1 MKKKP
6 PEHENL
12 ERWMVSYADFMTLL
26 FALFV
31 VLYAFAMAKQS
42 DAKSIAESIAQAFN
56 EASVVNSPGG
66 ALLVP
71 GSLATQLAE
80 EVQEAVKQQ
89 LDASQGDTGKQII
102 ENGGVM
108 MNFQTTSTVSQEE
121 RDDTTSGS
129 DDERDGQNNADS
141 ATSAGDLVISENE
154 TSRNE
159 NPKSNEPDGGSQ
171 TGEGGLQAGGSA
183 DAFERGGKDQV
194 DADTIGEGKVGTHFD
209 AVRRS
214 ISETVSES
222 GMENFIDINE
232 DPHWLSIN
240 INSGLL
246 FAEDSAS
253 VLAASRP
260 VIQKIAVVLSGINN
274 YVRIRGY
281 TDDSF
286 IPNGIFRN
294 SWDLSANR
302 AVSVLNELEKSGI
315 NPERMAIEKLFLHQA
330 KIDTV
335 KVQDAMVIQQAESRI
350 NYFIANLGSREKVEE
365 YFRKPLPELKEQMIE
380 VIRNQYTVQEV
391 QRNLTK
397 DVKATPSDVRK
408 YYATLPPDSIPYIP
422 QQVEVKLLSLNPV
435 IPQQEID
442 DVKARL
448 RDFTNKIN
456 SGENEFSTLAILY
469 SEDGS
474 SMYGGEIGFKS
485 RSELVPEFASVAFNL
500 NDTKKVSKIV
510 ETEFGYHIIQL
521 IEKRGDRINCRHI
534 LLKPKV
540 AQKDLDEAK
549 TRLDSIRKDMLDGKF
564 TFEEA
569 TQWISQDK
577 DTKNNKGIMVN
588 RRTSSTKFEMADLP
602 QEIAKVVDKM
612 EVGDI
617 SEPFIMIDQS
627 RNKEIVAIVK
637 LSRRIEGHK
646 ANLSD
651 DYQILKNMYEN
662 NRKAK
667 IIDDWVVKKQKETY
681 VRIDDDWRNCEFKYS
696 GWIKK

>member
-1 MKKKP
+1 MQ
-6 PEHENL
+6 L
-12 ERWMVSYADFMTLL
+12 QYER
-26 FALFV
+26 
-31 VLYAFAMAKQS
+31 Q
-42 DAKSIAESIAQAFN
+42 
-56 EASVVNSPGG
+56 P
-66 ALLVP
+66 
-71 GSLATQLAE
+71 
-80 EVQEAVKQQ
+80 
-89 LDASQGDTGKQII
+89 I
-102 ENGGVM
+102 EGNPYC
-108 MNFQTTSTVSQEE
+108 
-121 RDDTTSGS
+121 
-129 DDERDGQNNADS
+129 
-141 ATSAGDLVISENE
+141 VI
-154 TSRNE
+154 
-159 NPKSNEPDGGSQ
+159 
-171 TGEGGLQAGGSA
+171 
-183 DAFERGGKDQV
+183 
-194 DADTIGEGKVGTHFD
+194 
-209 AVRRS
+209 
-214 ISETVSES
+214 
-222 GMENFIDINE
+222 
-232 DPHWLSIN
+232 
-240 INSGLL
+240 
-246 FAEDSAS
+246 
-253 VLAASRP
+253 
-260 VIQKIAVVLSGINN
+260 
-274 YVRIRGY
+274 
-281 TDDSF
+281 
-286 IPNGIFRN
+286 
-294 SWDLSANR
+294 
-302 AVSVLNELEKSGI
+302 
-315 NPERMAIEKLFLHQA
+315 PERMAIEKLFLHQA

>member
-1 MKKKP
+1 MKIK
-6 PEHENL
+6 
-12 ERWMVSYADFMTLL
+12 
-26 FALFV
+26 FA
-31 VLYAFAMAKQS
+31 
-42 DAKSIAESIAQAFN
+42 II
-56 EASVVNSPGG
+56 
-66 ALLVP
+66 ALLLGVAVQA
-71 GSLATQLAE
+71 SAQNNIAE
-80 EVQEAVKQQ
+80 EVAWVVGDEPIYKSDIEEQYMQ
-89 LDASQGDTGKQII
+89 LQY
-102 ENGGVM
+102 
-108 MNFQTTSTVSQEE
+108 E
-121 RDDTTSGS
+121 RQPI
-129 DDERDGQNNADS
+129 DGNPYC
-141 ATSAGDLVISENE
+141 VI
-154 TSRNE
+154 
-159 NPKSNEPDGGSQ
+159 
-171 TGEGGLQAGGSA
+171 
-183 DAFERGGKDQV
+183 
-194 DADTIGEGKVGTHFD
+194 
-209 AVRRS
+209 
-214 ISETVSES
+214 
-222 GMENFIDINE
+222 
-232 DPHWLSIN
+232 
-240 INSGLL
+240 
-246 FAEDSAS
+246 
-253 VLAASRP
+253 
-260 VIQKIAVVLSGINN
+260 
-274 YVRIRGY
+274 
-281 TDDSF
+281 
-286 IPNGIFRN
+286 
-294 SWDLSANR
+294 
-302 AVSVLNELEKSGI
+302 
-315 NPERMAIEKLFLHQA
+315 PERMAIEKLFLHQA

-667 IIDDWVVKKQKETY
+667 IIDD
-681 VRIDDDWRNCEFKYS
+681 
-696 GWIKK
+696 

>member
-1 MKKKP
+1 MKIK
-6 PEHENL
+6 
-12 ERWMVSYADFMTLL
+12 
-26 FALFV
+26 FA
-31 VLYAFAMAKQS
+31 
-42 DAKSIAESIAQAFN
+42 II
-56 EASVVNSPGG
+56 
-66 ALLVP
+66 ALLLGVAVQA
-71 GSLATQLAE
+71 SAQNNISE
-80 EVQEAVKQQ
+80 EVAWVVGDEPIYKSDIEEQYMQ
-89 LDASQGDTGKQII
+89 LQY
-102 ENGGVM
+102 
-108 MNFQTTSTVSQEE
+108 E
-121 RDDTTSGS
+121 RQPI
-129 DDERDGQNNADS
+129 DGNPYC
-141 ATSAGDLVISENE
+141 VI
-154 TSRNE
+154 
-159 NPKSNEPDGGSQ
+159 
-171 TGEGGLQAGGSA
+171 
-183 DAFERGGKDQV
+183 
-194 DADTIGEGKVGTHFD
+194 
-209 AVRRS
+209 
-214 ISETVSES
+214 
-222 GMENFIDINE
+222 
-232 DPHWLSIN
+232 
-240 INSGLL
+240 
-246 FAEDSAS
+246 
-253 VLAASRP
+253 
-260 VIQKIAVVLSGINN
+260 
-274 YVRIRGY
+274 
-281 TDDSF
+281 
-286 IPNGIFRN
+286 
-294 SWDLSANR
+294 
-302 AVSVLNELEKSGI
+302 
-315 NPERMAIEKLFLHQA
+315 PERMAIEKLFLHQA

>member
-1 MKKKP
+1 MKIK
-6 PEHENL
+6 
-12 ERWMVSYADFMTLL
+12 
-26 FALFV
+26 FA
-31 VLYAFAMAKQS
+31 
-42 DAKSIAESIAQAFN
+42 II
-56 EASVVNSPGG
+56 
-66 ALLVP
+66 ALLLGVAVQA
-71 GSLATQLAE
+71 SAQNNIAE
-80 EVQEAVKQQ
+80 EVAWVVGDEPIYKSDIEEQYMQ
-89 LDASQGDTGKQII
+89 LQY
-102 ENGGVM
+102 
-108 MNFQTTSTVSQEE
+108 E
-121 RDDTTSGS
+121 RQPI
-129 DDERDGQNNADS
+129 DGNPYC
-141 ATSAGDLVISENE
+141 VI
-154 TSRNE
+154 
-159 NPKSNEPDGGSQ
+159 
-171 TGEGGLQAGGSA
+171 
-183 DAFERGGKDQV
+183 
-194 DADTIGEGKVGTHFD
+194 
-209 AVRRS
+209 
-214 ISETVSES
+214 
-222 GMENFIDINE
+222 
-232 DPHWLSIN
+232 
-240 INSGLL
+240 
-246 FAEDSAS
+246 
-253 VLAASRP
+253 
-260 VIQKIAVVLSGINN
+260 
-274 YVRIRGY
+274 
-281 TDDSF
+281 
-286 IPNGIFRN
+286 
-294 SWDLSANR
+294 
-302 AVSVLNELEKSGI
+302 
-315 NPERMAIEKLFLHQA
+315 PERMAIEKLFLHQA

-521 IEKRGDRINCRHI
+521 FEKRGDRINCRHI